1 MIRTFAIIS
10 AALLSLPAVASD
22 LKLPVGIQ
30 FLSERQSPLA
40 RYALPMGSASK
51 DEVPVQNF
59 EGQVLRRTWRLT
71 GQTSAMQL
79 YVPMREQVQ
88 EAGYEVQFECQARS
102 CGGFDFRF
110 GIEVVPAPDMLVD
123 IGDFQF
129 LSATKG
135 DNQALSLLVSR
146 SGLSTYM
153 QLIEVTPSTAEP
165 IGIAPAEPRP
175 DARPPKQTDES
186 AEVSSLADAL
196 NAHGRVVL
204 GGLVFETGSS
214 RLGSGPFEVLAQLA
228 ALLIENPEMRI
239 SLVGHTDNVGN
250 QENNITLSQRR
261 AEAVRERLV
270 KQFEIDGAQIDAV
283 GVGYM
288 APLTSNL
295 TAGGRDANRRVEA
308 VLLSQ

>member
-1 MIRTFAIIS
+1 M
-10 AALLSLPAVASD
+10 ASD
-22 LKLPVGIQ
+22 LELPAGVQ

-88 EAGYEVQFECQARS
+88 DAGFEVQFECQARS

-153 QLIEVTPSTAEP
+153 QLIEVTPSTADP
-165 IGIAPAEPRP
+165 IGIAPVEPRP
-175 DARPPKQTDES
+175 DTRPPKQTEQVEES
-186 AEVSSLADAL
+186 GLAEAL

-204 GGLVFETGSS
+204 DGLVFETGSS

-228 ALLIENPEMRI
+228 ALLIETPEMRI

-308 VLLSQ
+308 VLLSR